1 MSGTAGPAN
10 EPLMSEEITKT
21 TYYKV
26 FAALMALLVIT
37 VVATYIPW
45 GSRIGIVIAMA
56 IAIIK
61 AVLVVLY
68 FMHIK
73 GSSRLTK
80 VFVVAGLAWLAI
92 LMGITLTDYHTRP
105 WITGNSPMTIEP
117 QER

>member
-1 MSGTAGPAN
+1 MHH
-10 EPLMSEEITKT
+10 EITKS

-26 FAALMALLVIT
+26 FAALMALLVVT
-37 VVATYIPW
+37 VIATYIPW

-61 AVLVVLY
+61 ATLVVLY
-68 FMHIK
+68 FMHVK
-73 GSSRLTK
+73 GSSGLTK

-92 LMGITLTDYHTRP
+92 LMLITLADYHTRP
-105 WITGNSPMTIEP
+105 WLSRNPAMTIQP

>member
-1 MSGTAGPAN
+1 
-10 EPLMSEEITKT
+10 MSEHITKT

-26 FAALMALLVIT
+26 FAALMVLLVIT
-37 VVATYIPW
+37 VGATYLPW

-56 IAIIK
+56 VAVTK
-61 AVLVVLY
+61 ATLVVLY

-73 GSSRLTK
+73 GSSGLTK

-92 LMGITLTDYHTRP
+92 LMGITLADYLTRP
-105 WITGNSPMTIEP
+105 WLTGNPAMTVQT

>member
-1 MSGTAGPAN
+1 MSQN
-10 EPLMSEEITKT
+10 ITKK

-26 FAALMALLVIT
+26 FGALMALLVVT

-45 GSRIGIVIAMA
+45 GSRVGIVIAMI
-56 IAIIK
+56 IAIVK
-61 AVLVVLY
+61 ATLVVLY

-73 GSSRLTK
+73 GSSGLTK

-92 LMGITLTDYHTRP
+92 LMGITLADYLTRP
-105 WITGNSPMTIEP
+105 WLNQNPPMTVVP

>member
-1 MSGTAGPAN
+1 MAH
-10 EPLMSEEITKT
+10 EITKS

-26 FAALMALLVIT
+26 FAALMALLVVT

-56 IAIIK
+56 VAIVK
-61 AVLVVLY
+61 ATLVVLY

-73 GSSRLTK
+73 GSSGLTK

-92 LMGITLTDYHTRP
+92 LMGITLADYHTRP
-105 WITGNSPMTIEP
+105 WLSGEAAMTVQP